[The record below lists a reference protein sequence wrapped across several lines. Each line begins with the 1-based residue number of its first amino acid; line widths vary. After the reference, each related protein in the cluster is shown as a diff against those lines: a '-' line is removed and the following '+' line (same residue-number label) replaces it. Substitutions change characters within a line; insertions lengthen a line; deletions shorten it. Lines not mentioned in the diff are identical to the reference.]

1 MNISIPL
8 ITLVSS
14 ITPNQATM
22 PTENVELQR
31 QLISKEE
38 LVQIVSEKQKLNL
51 SLDQFVLVIP
61 SIDFYKDQNITV
73 AKKGGTIQK
82 EQAKVSA
89 NSVISNTEE

>member
-14 ITPNQATM
+14 ITPTQATM
-22 PTENVELQR
+22 PKENVELQR

-61 SIDFYKDQNITV
+61 SIDFYKDENVTV

-82 EQAKVSA
+82 EKSKVSA